1 MKSALSFSAAI
12 IFKLT
17 RLTVDEFFDL
27 IGRDVKAAS
36 I

>member
-1 MKSALSFSAAI
+1 MLLVPFVEKKRF
-12 IFKLT
+12 
-17 RLTVDEFFDL
+17 TVDEFFDL